1 MDIDIVVLWVDGSD
15 PEWQIEKAKYSGS
28 KLDDTNSVNRF
39 RDWGLMPYWFRAVEN
54 YIPWVRTIHF
64 VTCGQVPSFLKLD
77 HPKLHFVTHR
87 EFMPE
92 DCLPTFNA
100 SAIEMN
106 IHRIEGLAE
115 HFLYMNDDTF
125 IGRPLK
131 PEAFFKNGLPCVNG
145 SEQIIPPTD
154 FTETARHMAINDV
167 GVINNHFKKKMQLRK
182 NRGKYIHPCYGLRD
196 NIKTLAVRIAYP
208 NYFVGFKNKHA
219 VSPYLKQTFE
229 EIWAAEPDLLMNTSR
244 NKFRTKSDVNQWLA
258 LWWQV
263 ASGKFTPSEVDN
275 VTYLVVK
282 VLIDEICDT
291 IVNQKHDLFC
301 LQDPDWEVDFNLLS
315 ARLRDAFEVILP
327 DKSTFEK

>member
-64 VTCGQVPSFLKLD
+64 VTCGQVPSFLNLD

-315 ARLRDAFEVILP
+315 ARLHDAFEAILP

>member
-15 PEWQIEKAKYSGS
+15 PEWQIEKAKYSGH

-54 YIPWVRTIHF
+54 YLPWVRTIHF

>member
-1 MDIDIVVLWVDGSD
+1 
-15 PEWQIEKAKYSGS
+15 
-28 KLDDTNSVNRF
+28 
-39 RDWGLMPYWFRAVEN
+39 MP
-54 YIPWVRTIHF
+54 
-64 VTCGQVPSFLKLD
+64 K
-77 HPKLHFVTHR
+77 
-87 EFMPE
+87 
-92 DCLPTFNA
+92 DCLPIFNA

-115 HFLYMNDDTF
+115 HFLYMNDDMF

-145 SEQIIPPTD
+145 SEQIIAPIRI
-154 FTETARHMAINDV
+154 TEAARHMALNDV
-167 GVINNHFKKKMQLRK
+167 GVINDHFKKKLQLRK

-196 NIKTLAVRIAYP
+196 NIKTLALRIAYP
-208 NYFVGFKNKHA
+208 DYFVGFKNKHA
-219 VSPYLKQTFE
+219 VSPFLKQTFE
-229 EIWAAEPDLLMNTSR
+229 EIWAAEPNLLMNISR

-263 ASGKFTPSEVDN
+263 ASGKFTPAEVDN
-275 VTYLVVK
+275 VAYIVVR
-282 VLIDEICDT
+282 VLIDEIFDT

-315 ARLRDAFEVILP
+315 ARLRDAFEAILP

>member
-15 PEWQIEKAKYSGS
+15 PEWQIEKAKYSGR

-64 VTCGQVPSFLKLD
+64 VTCGQVPSFLNLD

-131 PEAFFKNGLPCVNG
+131 PEAFFKNGLPCANG
-145 SEQIIPPTD
+145 SEQIIAPIRI
-154 FTETARHMAINDV
+154 TEAARHMAFNDV
-167 GVINNHFKKKMQLRK
+167 GVINAHFKKKTQLRK

-244 NKFRTKSDVNQWLA
+244 NKFRSKSDVNQWLA
-258 LWWQV
+258 LWWQI

-275 VTYLVVK
+275 VNYMITTAY
-282 VLIDEICDT
+282 IDQICDI
-291 IVNQKHDLFC
+291 IVSQKHDLLC
-301 LQDPDWEVDFNLLS
+301 LNDANWEVDFNLLS
-315 ARLRDAFEVILP
+315 ARLRDAFEAILP
-327 DKSTFEK
+327 DKSTYEK

>member
-64 VTCGQVPSFLKLD
+64 VTCGQVPSFLNLD

-131 PEAFFKNGLPCVNG
+131 PEAFFKNGLPCLNG
-145 SEQIIPPTD
+145 SEQIIAPIRI
-154 FTETARHMAINDV
+154 TEAARHMALNDV
-167 GVINNHFKKKMQLRK
+167 GVINAHFKKKTQLRK

-196 NIKTLAVRIAYP
+196 NIKTIAARIAYP
-208 NYFVGFKNKHA
+208 NYFVGFKNMHA

-229 EIWAAEPDLLMNTSR
+229 EIWAAEPNLLMNTSR
-244 NKFRTKSDVNQWLA
+244 NRFRSKSDVNQWLA

-263 ASGKFTPSEVDN
+263 ASGQFTPSDVDN
-275 VTYLVVK
+275 VSDMVVK
-282 VLIDEICDT
+282 ALIDELCDI

-301 LQDPDWEVDFNLLS
+301 LNDPNWEVDFNLLS
-315 ARLRDAFEVILP
+315 ARLRDAFEAILP

>member
-54 YIPWVRTIHF
+54 YLPWVRTIHF

>member
-1 MDIDIVVLWVDGSD
+1 MDIDIVVLWVDGRD
-15 PEWQIEKAKYSGS
+15 PEWQIEKAKYSS
-28 KLDDTNSVNRF
+28 PKLDDTNSVNRF
-39 RDWGLMPYWFRAVEN
+39 RDWGLMPYWFRAVDN

-87 EFMPE
+87 EFVPE

-182 NRGKYIHPCYGLRD
+182 NQGKYINPCYGLRD

-244 NKFRTKSDVNQWLA
+244 NKFRSKSDVNQWLA

-275 VTYLVVK
+275 VSYMVVK
-282 VLIDEICDT
+282 VLIDEICDI

-301 LQDPDWEVDFNLLS
+301 LQDPDWEVDFDLLS
-315 ARLRDAFEVILP
+315 TRLHDAFEAILP

>member
-15 PEWQIEKAKYSGS
+15 PEWQIEKAKYSS
-28 KLDDTNSVNRF
+28 RKLDDTNSVNRF

-64 VTCGQVPSFLKLD
+64 VTCGQVPSFLNLD

-131 PEAFFKNGLPCVNG
+131 PETFFKNGLPCING
-145 SEQIIPPTD
+145 SEQIIPPINT
-154 FTETARHMAINDV
+154 TETARHMAINDI
-167 GVINNHFKKKMQLRK
+167 GVINDHFKKKMQLRK

-219 VSPYLKQTFE
+219 VSPFLKQTFE
-229 EIWAAEPDLLMNTSR
+229 EIWAAEPNLLMNISR

-263 ASGKFTPSEVDN
+263 ASGKFTPAEVDN
-275 VTYLVVK
+275 VSYIVVR
-282 VLIDEICDT
+282 VLIDEIFDT

-315 ARLRDAFEVILP
+315 ARLRDAFEMILP

>member
-15 PEWQIEKAKYSGS
+15 PEWQIEKAKYSCR

-106 IHRIEGLAE
+106 THRIEGLAE

-145 SEQIIPPTD
+145 SEQIIPPIDT
-154 FTETARHMAINDV
+154 TETARHLAINDV
-167 GVINNHFKKKMQLRK
+167 GVINDHFKKKMQLRK

-229 EIWAAEPDLLMNTSR
+229 DIWAVEPDLLMNTSR
-244 NKFRTKSDVNQWLA
+244 NKFRSKSDVNQWLA
-258 LWWQV
+258 LWWQI

-275 VTYLVVK
+275 VSYKVVK
-282 VLIDEICDT
+282 ALIDEICDI

-315 ARLRDAFEVILP
+315 ARLRDAFEAILP